1 MTPSRAGASL
11 FRSFRR
17 TGLVRRPMRSLAPIA
32 FGALL
37 VTVTA
42 LAAGPAK
49 DPAAG
54 AGADKRAVL
63 VLTEPER
70 HLVLDEMRNFLAVL
84 QTISEALPREDMKE
98 VAAAA
103 RRMGSGA
110 ANEIPPQTVAKLPDP
125 FKQLAGAVHT
135 SFDSIALDAE
145 GLGDPKHTMGQ
156 IGEML
161 GKCNACHGI
170 YQIGVA
176 GPAR

>member
-1 MTPSRAGASL
+1 MRQFL
-11 FRSFRR
+11 QSF
-17 TGLVRRPMRSLAPIA
+17 LLIA
-32 FGALL
+32 LGALL
-37 VTVTA
+37 AAAV
-42 LAAGPAK
+42 LPAAGPAPG
-49 DPAAG
+49 DG
-54 AGADKRAVL
+54 ARPGADQRAEL
-63 VLTEPER
+63 VLTDAER

-176 GPAR
+176 PAR